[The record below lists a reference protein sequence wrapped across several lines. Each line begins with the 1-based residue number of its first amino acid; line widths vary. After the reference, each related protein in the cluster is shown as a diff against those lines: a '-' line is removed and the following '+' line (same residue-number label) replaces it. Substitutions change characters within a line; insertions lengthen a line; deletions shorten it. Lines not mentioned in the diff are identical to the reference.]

1 MKIVFPKQNL
11 GSFCCMLSRRAIRSC
26 SIIFSKDLYFFRSK
40 ARRYALQIPFSY
52 RSHGPT
58 VLWQLQRIKS
68 QKCHRSRKARKTPR
82 NVPSSCID
90 VTPDDALKMSTQPTQ
105 TTRNPIFSPRRRRLY
120 RRTNSEAT
128 DANTQLLVHLYR
140 IILFP
145 TFLKMNFATNAIF
158 LALSCLA
165 GTTSASV
172 CTGNN
177 ASPNWY
183 GSVAYPPHFTR
194 NAPEKCPQKYG
205 LSRCEQSAVMMDGT
219 SDFATDDAGVEV
231 CTPNKDC
238 LPTKQNCN
246 DTLVCSDLI
255 NLKEELAKGGHN
267 IVCRHEKTFWEQYA
281 GEVKNCHIQANCLDP
296 EVKATQRQLQPEGWR
311 SANAFASSFHEMGI
325 PIGKAYSSA
334 FTRCSQH
341 ADLFS
346 DDDSEERLEL
356 LYMGG
361 YKEVLALNNITEIS
375 KPNALKWQAYNI
387 RNFAGKKPSP
397 GTNNVMITHG
407 FNIKL
412 GFGTAVDEGYC
423 MILKP
428 DDMEPSLAESIGS
441 LTVANRV
448 FEFDDDSFPVDA
460 IARMSPESA
469 VYMQTCDDVRSDA
482 MGQQGEDDVLA
493 IYDTNH
499 DMKITKEEFEFA
511 HGALENS
518 ADAFDFV
525 RSIQP
530 DILGKPNDGSTDPSI
545 ELGQFFR
552 LNWGWREFFTT
563 GGGIAY
569 PWREILENTI
579 GSGGNTSS
587 ERVAA
592 FKQAN
597 AVLTGLIIALKDQDL
612 YPSKKVM
619 EEKLINCNSNGIE
632 RQHLADC
639 ASGVF
644 FAESGDDSPTPLSGG
659 ESIFGI
665 PLAYPSE
672 WKPSADFYESKSLK
686 VASCLVAQGS
696 LSLSQLSDAMGC
708 SAADSK
714 TLPISTTSTS
724 ETLAWVLGALFA
736 CCLLGM
742 AYTFFIHVPDKL
754 KESKKFKDLTD
765 NQVDLE
771 LEETSPN

>member
-1 MKIVFPKQNL
+1 MN
-11 GSFCCMLSRRAIRSC
+11 SAI
-26 SIIFSKDLYFFRSK
+26 
-40 ARRYALQIPFSY
+40 
-52 RSHGPT
+52 
-58 VLWQLQRIKS
+58 
-68 QKCHRSRKARKTPR
+68 
-82 NVPSSCID
+82 
-90 VTPDDALKMSTQPTQ
+90 
-105 TTRNPIFSPRRRRLY
+105 
-120 RRTNSEAT
+120 
-128 DANTQLLVHLYR
+128 
-140 IILFP
+140 
-145 TFLKMNFATNAIF
+145 NAIF

-165 GTTSASV
+165 GTTSGSI
-172 CTGNN
+172 CTGNK

-183 GSVAYPPHFTR
+183 GNVAYPPYFTR
-194 NAPEKCPQKYG
+194 DAPEKCPQKYR

-219 SDFATDDAGVEV
+219 SDFATDDAGAEV
-231 CTPNKDC
+231 CTPNVDC
-238 LPTKQNCN
+238 RPTKQNCN

-255 NLKEELAKGGHN
+255 NLKEELTKGGHN
-267 IVCRHEKTFWEQYA
+267 IVCRHEKTFWEQYI

-311 SANAFASSFHEMGI
+311 SANTFATSFREMGI
-325 PIGKAYSSA
+325 PIGKAYSSP

-356 LYMGG
+356 LYMSPW
-361 YKEVLALNNITEIS
+361 KEVLALNNITEIS

-387 RNFAGKKPSP
+387 RNFVGKKPSP

-412 GFGTAVDEGYC
+412 GFGTAMDEGYC

-428 DDMEPSLAESIGS
+428 DDREPSLAESIGS

-469 VYMQTCDDVRSDA
+469 VYMQTCDDVRADA
-482 MGQQGEDDVLA
+482 MKGQQGTDDVLA
-493 IYDTNH
+493 VYDTNH

-518 ADAFDFV
+518 ADAFDFIQ
-525 RSIQP
+525 SIQP
-530 DILGKPNDGSTDPSI
+530 DILGKPHDGSTVDHAI
-545 ELGQFFR
+545 ELGQFFQ

-569 PWREILENTI
+569 PWREIRENTI
-579 GSGGNTSS
+579 GSGGTTSSS

-597 AVLTGLIIALKDQDL
+597 AVLMGLIVALKDPDL

-619 EEKLINCNSNGIE
+619 EEKLINCNSNGIIE
-632 RQHLADC
+632 RQYLADC
-639 ASGVF
+639 AAGVFF
-644 FAESGDDSPTPLSGG
+644 FAESGDDSSIPLSGG

-665 PLAYPSE
+665 PLAYPSQ
-672 WKPSADFYESKSLK
+672 WKPSATFYESKSLK
-686 VASCLVAQGS
+686 VASCLVVQGS

-708 SAADSK
+708 SSAADFTTLLAPSTDPETVAPAGMPTSSTVPETFAPDGMPTMFTRPTQSSK
-714 TLPISTTSTS
+714 S
-724 ETLAWVLGALFA
+724 
-736 CCLLGM
+736 
-742 AYTFFIHVPDKL
+742 
-754 KESKKFKDLTD
+754 SKSRRHRRTRR
-765 NQVDLE
+765 N
-771 LEETSPN
+771 